1 MADSDSM
8 VDIERLPWRGDRRV
22 MRSLGVMGDL
32 EVNPSPAGT
41 IPHVRGAFATPLMTK
56 ASLVV
61 RVHSRAGI
69 PLAFASVDLKPGA
82 REFEAALTL
91 FAMEGYAHLGK
102 RARREVERRVW
113 SRRAYAT
120 GSAA

>member
-1 MADSDSM
+1 MA
-8 VDIERLPWRGDRRV
+8 VIERLPWQGDRRV
-22 MRSLGVMGDL
+22 MRSLGILSDL
-32 EVNPSPAGT
+32 EVCPSPTDAV
-41 IPHVRGAFATPLMTK
+41 PHVRGVLTAPLAAN

-69 PLAFASVDLKPGA
+69 PLAFASVDLRPGD
-82 REFEAALTL
+82 REFETGLTL
-91 FAMEGYAHLGK
+91 LAMEGYGHLSQ

>member
-1 MADSDSM
+1 MA
-8 VDIERLPWRGDRRV
+8 VIERLPWQGDRRV
-22 MRSLGVMGDL
+22 MSSLGILSDL
-32 EVNPSPAGT
+32 EVCPSPTDAV
-41 IPHVRGAFATPLMTK
+41 PHVRGVLAAPLAAK

-69 PLAFASVDLKPGA
+69 PLASASVDLKPGD
-82 REFEAALTL
+82 REFEAGLTL
-91 FAMEGYAHLGK
+91 LAMEGYAHLSR
-102 RARREVERRVW
+102 RARQEVERRVW